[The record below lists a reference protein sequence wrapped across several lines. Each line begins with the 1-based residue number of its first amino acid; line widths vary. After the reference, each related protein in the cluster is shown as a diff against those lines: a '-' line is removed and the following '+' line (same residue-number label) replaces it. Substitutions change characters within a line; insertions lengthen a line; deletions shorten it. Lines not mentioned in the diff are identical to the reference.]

1 MDKEDLTYRS
11 INSDDNTNKIDVK
24 LSNQTLTSKNKSQEV
39 GRSKP
44 GYLKSIETGG
54 YNTFSE

>member
-1 MDKEDLTYRS
+1 M
-11 INSDDNTNKIDVK
+11 NSDDNTNKIDVK
-24 LSNQTLTSKNKSQEV
+24 LSNQTLTSKNQSQEV

-54 YNTFSE
+54 

>member
-1 MDKEDLTYRS
+1 M
-11 INSDDNTNKIDVK
+11 NSDDNTNKIDVK
-24 LSNQTLTSKNKSQEV
+24 LSNQTLTSKNQSQEV